1 VLDQARAFEEA
12 GGASLSDFV
21 AWVTRQTDGSVRA
34 VESTLPE
41 DDEDAVRILTIHGAK
56 GLEFPVAIVAGL
68 GTGGDRPMPGPT
80 LLFDGEHR
88 PELALRAGVAT
99 SGFETAKLVDV
110 QEEQDE
116 QIRLLYVAMTRAR
129 DFLVVSGFHNPAGQ
143 TGGSLAEK
151 LWETLGDQPF
161 GEFEERVGVD
171 GVPVAEVELALGQLS
186 LFPDGDAGPGGVPNL
201 GPSST
206 RPVTAVAATAVAA
219 SATGARGAGSTP
231 ARDGETPGGSLADY
245 GAWRADRE
253 RRLGSARHPSS
264 IAATSIP
271 ALARALAGPQSDD
284 SSGAGLLQSDFDPPE
299 GQGVLDAER
308 TDDLHPWQR
317 GRAGTALGKAVHAT
331 LQLVDLADGHDLD
344 VIAEAAAAAEL
355 ISDRTADV
363 RRLARAALGSPSVRA
378 AVSSGKFH
386 REVYVG
392 ARVAGTLVEGYI
404 DLLYEEEGELVV
416 VDYKTDTV
424 RDDGEVEEAFARYRL
439 QGAAYALALESAL
452 GRPVRRCVFVFL
464 AVPHR
469 AVERAVED
477 LHVSMAEVGRVIE
490 AVAGP

>member
-1 VLDQARAFEEA
+1 
-12 GGASLSDFV
+12 
-21 AWVTRQTDGSVRA
+21 
-34 VESTLPE
+34 
-41 DDEDAVRILTIHGAK
+41 
-56 GLEFPVAIVAGL
+56 
-68 GTGGDRPMPGPT
+68 
-80 LLFDGEHR
+80 
-88 PELALRAGVAT
+88 
-99 SGFETAKLVDV
+99 
-110 QEEQDE
+110 
-116 QIRLLYVAMTRAR
+116 
-129 DFLVVSGFHNPAGQ
+129 
-143 TGGSLAEK
+143 
-151 LWETLGDQPF
+151 
-161 GEFEERVGVD
+161 
-171 GVPVAEVELALGQLS
+171 
-186 LFPDGDAGPGGVPNL
+186 
-201 GPSST
+201 
-206 RPVTAVAATAVAA
+206 
-219 SATGARGAGSTP
+219 
-231 ARDGETPGGSLADY
+231 
-245 GAWRADRE
+245 
-253 RRLGSARHPSS
+253 
-264 IAATSIP
+264 
-271 ALARALAGPQSDD
+271 
-284 SSGAGLLQSDFDPPE
+284 
-299 GQGVLDAER
+299 
-308 TDDLHPWQR
+308 
-317 GRAGTALGKAVHAT
+317 